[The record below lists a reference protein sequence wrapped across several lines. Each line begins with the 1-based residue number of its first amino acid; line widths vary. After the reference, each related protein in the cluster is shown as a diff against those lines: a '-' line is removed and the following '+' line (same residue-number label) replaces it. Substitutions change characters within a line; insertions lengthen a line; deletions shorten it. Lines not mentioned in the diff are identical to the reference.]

1 MAEKLYVSRQAVSNW
16 ELGKNYP
23 DLETIVAISE
33 LYQIS
38 LDILLK
44 EDQHVV
50 KGVKK
55 TVLLQSFK

>member
-33 LYQIS
+33 RFCCKVLN
-38 LDILLK
+38 LLS
-44 EDQHVV
+44 DQVE
-50 KGVKK
+50 
-55 TVLLQSFK
+55 